1 MTKSQILVQIHVFIN
16 TVCNV
21 LLTNYAVK
29 FCQTVYIEWRCTGKR
44 MEKDLSYKSKMFSEN
59 WGIAWGIMAIQQN
72 ESGCKKMQVSVKITF
87 LQKV

>member
-29 FCQTVYIEWRCTGKR
+29 FCQTVYIEWRCTAKR
-44 MEKDLSYKSKMFSEN
+44 MEKVLSYKSKMFSEN

-72 ESGCKKMQVSVKITF
+72 KSGCKTCKFQ
-87 LQKV
+87 LR

>member
-1 MTKSQILVQIHVFIN
+1 MTKSQILAQIHVFIN

-59 WGIAWGIMAIQQN
+59 WELRGVLWQFSKMKAVVKK
-72 ESGCKKMQVSVKITF
+72 CKFQ
-87 LQKV
+87 LR

>member
-59 WGIAWGIMAIQQN
+59 WGIAWGIMTIQQN
-72 ESGCKKMQVSVKITF
+72 ESGCKKCKFQ
-87 LQKV
+87 LR